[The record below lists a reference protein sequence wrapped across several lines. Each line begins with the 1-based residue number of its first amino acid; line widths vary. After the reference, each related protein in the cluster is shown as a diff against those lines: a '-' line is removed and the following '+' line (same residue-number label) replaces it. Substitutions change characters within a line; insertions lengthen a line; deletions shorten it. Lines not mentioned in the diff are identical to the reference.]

1 MISDV
6 QGFSKQKFI
15 EPNISFLEFLNSSMY
30 SIKQSSWAIY
40 YAIDR
45 YFPNLPEFCSNVLLS
60 SFGDTVIQF
69 SNKDFYNSIYKGNPL
84 GKAILRDGIKIIVN
98 AWNYAWGYEIG
109 GTKIEYDIGNI
120 AASSGKVLCKA
131 LIIGSGKYYIGEW
144 SPGKL
149 ESISIFSNLPCE
161 FLIKPLS
168 FISKERQQKHKDKS
182 YIKLAAEKIGDT
194 DIWIKSAIEAVAK
207 FISSNIIASTL
218 YPVIKLSKTYG
229 DFSEK
234 LINDLLHQ
242 DNTLALFVSSITGKI
257 LPESIATALLSAPV
271 RASEA
276 YALGMWDSFNKITHN
291 KATINQ
297 TTTHD
302 PRYYGSIYDFDCDEE
317 CQNLPETPMF
327 GFDYSIT
334 SVVYEHKEQIIEFLL

>member
-1 MISDV
+1 MILDI
-6 QGFSKQKFI
+6 QGFSKQKFT
-15 EPNISFLEFLNSSMY
+15 EPTISFLEFLNSSIH
-30 SIKQSSWAIY
+30 SIKQSTGPIY
-40 YAIDR
+40 YALYR

-69 SNKDFYNSIYKGNPL
+69 ANKDFYNSIYRGNPL

-109 GTKIEYDIGNI
+109 GTEIEYDIGNI

-161 FLIKPLS
+161 FLIKPLN
-168 FISKERQQKHKDKS
+168 FISKEHQQKHKDKS

-207 FISSNIIASTL
+207 FISSNIIAKTL

-229 DFSEK
+229 DISEK

-242 DNTLALFVSSITGKI
+242 DNPFSHFVSSITGKM

-276 YALGMWDSFNKITHN
+276 YASGIWDSFKITHN

-302 PRYYGSIYDFDCDEE
+302 PRYYRSIYDFDCDEE
-317 CQNLPETPMF
+317 CQNLQETPML
-327 GFDYSIT
+327 GFNYSIT
-334 SVVYEHKEQIIEFLL
+334 SVVYDYNEQIINL